1 MKASKPAKKTA
12 TVAAKG
18 ATTASSQGRRNE
30 GVPANKNSKE
40 SFIKKLQLCMKNY
53 DYKDETKDVK
63 GKTERLNAIQELQ
76 QMLQD

>member
-30 GVPANKNSKE
+30 GVPASK
-40 SFIKKLQLCMKNY
+40 Y
-53 DYKDETKDVK
+53 
-63 GKTERLNAIQELQ
+63 
-76 QMLQD
+76 